1 MAQPL
6 ALIVARAQSHLSVKI
21 TALGAS
27 LFTILIRIAKF
38 HVSLCSVQTFRPK
51 QVNMDLFRSA
61 KFDIQVSDLMDQ
73 LHVPG
78 LSIALVHNNSTAS
91 KAFGVISV
99 ASAEPCTADSL
110 FDIASSSKIL
120 TAISV
125 ALLVEDDHQQHPSIT
140 FDTPVSRIL
149 PDDFVLADTEYT
161 KHVTIDDILG
171 HRTGL
176 PRYVCPIASS
186 LFSPFLSHSTPH
198 IEELTSKCS
207 HDSSYFGV
215 NSERPDN
222 ARSVT
227 RNLRNLQLCAPIR
240 SRFIY
245 SNIMYTVATHLV
257 ETVTR
262 TPFSDFLQARIFA
275 PLRMSSSSLQPSR
288 SRARGFG
295 GRLASG
301 HMWDASANRHREF
314 PPLECPEGQG
324 AGSIITSA
332 ADYLLLVK
340 ALLHQQAPVSKP
352 VYAALTKMRSL
363 PNPDSANV
371 QPLSSPRFYSA
382 GLMIE
387 YYRGH
392 AIIGHNGGVPG
403 FGSRFFFVP
412 SLRLGAVLLGNAL
425 EAATVAVHLQ
435 KALIDSILG
444 PVESQAGVNETVPSS
459 QGPSRTNPKTKEA
472 EPQQMPL
479 TSYTGHYW
487 NPGYRG
493 IHVEIRVAQL
503 FIDARD
509 RSFPSTLTL
518 RHVSGQTKYLAYA
531 QAGESVGGLPS
542 DDEPV
547 RAEFVFDN
555 DRAVKFGLIL
565 DPDLDLVW
573 FDRVHAEATPYVFV

>member
-1 MAQPL
+1 
-6 ALIVARAQSHLSVKI
+6 
-21 TALGAS
+21 
-27 LFTILIRIAKF
+27 
-38 HVSLCSVQTFRPK
+38 
-51 QVNMDLFRSA
+51 MDLFQSA
-61 KFDIQVSDLMDQ
+61 KFDIQVSGLMNQ

-78 LSIALVHNNSTAS
+78 LSIALVHHNSTAS

-125 ALLVEDDHQQHPSIT
+125 ALLVEDDQQHPSIT

-149 PDDFVLADTEYT
+149 PDDFVLAVTEYT
-161 KHVTIDDILG
+161 KHITIDDILG

-176 PRYVCPIASS
+176 P
-186 LFSPFLSHSTPH
+186 
-198 IEELTSKCS
+198 S

-215 NSERPDN
+215 NAERPDD

-425 EAATVAVHLQ
+425 EAATAAVHLQ

-444 PVESQAGVNETVPSS
+444 PVESQAVVNETVPSS
-459 QGPSRTNPKTKEA
+459 QGPSRTILKTKEA

-493 IHVEIRVAQL
+493 LHVDIRDAQL

-573 FDRVHAEATPYVFV
+573 FDRIHAEATPYVFV

>member
-1 MAQPL
+1 
-6 ALIVARAQSHLSVKI
+6 
-21 TALGAS
+21 
-27 LFTILIRIAKF
+27 
-38 HVSLCSVQTFRPK
+38 
-51 QVNMDLFRSA
+51 MDFFQSA
-61 KFDIQVSDLMDQ
+61 KFDIQVSGLMDQ

-78 LSIALVHNNSTAS
+78 LSIALVHNNITAS

-125 ALLVEDDHQQHPSIT
+125 ALLVEDGQQHPSIT
-140 FDTPVSRIL
+140 FDTPVSQIL
-149 PDDFVLADTEYT
+149 PDDFVLSDVEYT
-161 KHVTIDDILG
+161 KHVTIDDVLG

-176 PRYVCPIASS
+176 P
-186 LFSPFLSHSTPH
+186 
-198 IEELTSKCS
+198 S

-215 NSERPDN
+215 NSERPDD

-262 TPFSDFLQARIFA
+262 TPFSDFLDSRIFA

-295 GRLASG
+295 ARLASG
-301 HMWDASANRHREF
+301 HMWDVSASRHSEF
-314 PPLECPEGQG
+314 PALECPEGQG

-340 ALLHQQAPVSKP
+340 ALLQQQAPVSKP
-352 VYAALTKMRSL
+352 VYASLTKLRSL

-382 GLMIE
+382 GLMTE

-425 EAATVAVHLQ
+425 EAAAVAVHLQ
-435 KALIDSILG
+435 KALIDSVLG
-444 PVESQAGVNETVPSS
+444 PASSQAGFNETEPIIQRPSEAK
-459 QGPSRTNPKTKEA
+459 PKTEEA
-472 EPQQMPL
+472 EQQQMPL

-493 IHVEIRVAQL
+493 LHVEIRDAQL

-518 RHVSGQTKYLAYA
+518 RHLSGQTKYLAYE

-542 DDEPV
+542 DDEPL

-555 DRAVKFGLIL
+555 DRAVKLGLNL
-565 DPDLDLVW
+565 DPDLNLVW

>member
-1 MAQPL
+1 
-6 ALIVARAQSHLSVKI
+6 
-21 TALGAS
+21 
-27 LFTILIRIAKF
+27 
-38 HVSLCSVQTFRPK
+38 
-51 QVNMDLFRSA
+51 MDLFQSA

-176 PRYVCPIASS
+176 P
-186 LFSPFLSHSTPH
+186 
-198 IEELTSKCS
+198 S

-215 NSERPDN
+215 NSERPDD

-257 ETVTR
+257 ETITR
-262 TPFSDFLQARIFA
+262 TPFSDFLEARIFV

-288 SRARGFG
+288 SRVRGFG
-295 GRLASG
+295 ERLASG
-301 HMWDASANRHREF
+301 HMWDASANRYREF

-371 QPLSSPRFYSA
+371 QPLSSPRFYAA

-444 PVESQAGVNETVPSS
+444 PVESQAGVN
-459 QGPSRTNPKTKEA
+459 
-472 EPQQMPL
+472 
-479 TSYTGHYW
+479 
-487 NPGYRG
+487 
-493 IHVEIRVAQL
+493 
-503 FIDARD
+503 
-509 RSFPSTLTL
+509 
-518 RHVSGQTKYLAYA
+518 
-531 QAGESVGGLPS
+531 
-542 DDEPV
+542 
-547 RAEFVFDN
+547 
-555 DRAVKFGLIL
+555 
-565 DPDLDLVW
+565 
-573 FDRVHAEATPYVFV
+573 DRVHAEATPYVFV

>member
-1 MAQPL
+1 
-6 ALIVARAQSHLSVKI
+6 
-21 TALGAS
+21 
-27 LFTILIRIAKF
+27 
-38 HVSLCSVQTFRPK
+38 
-51 QVNMDLFRSA
+51 MDFFQSA

-78 LSIALVHNNSTAS
+78 LCIALVHNNITAS

-125 ALLVEDDHQQHPSIT
+125 ALLVEDGQQHPSIT
-140 FDTPVSRIL
+140 FDTPVSQIL
-149 PDDFVLADTEYT
+149 PDDFVLSDAEYT

-176 PRYVCPIASS
+176 PRSVRPIC
-186 LFSPFLSHSTPH
+186 LVPVSPLSHSTPH
-198 IEELTSKCS
+198 IEGLTSKCS

-215 NSERPDN
+215 NSERPDD

-262 TPFSDFLQARIFA
+262 TPFSDFLDSRIFA

-288 SRARGFG
+288 SHARGFG
-295 GRLASG
+295 ARLASG
-301 HMWDASANRHREF
+301 HMWDASASRHREF
-314 PPLECPEGQG
+314 PALECPEGQG

-340 ALLHQQAPVSKP
+340 ALLQQQAPVSKA
-352 VYAALTKMRSL
+352 VYASLTKMRSL

-425 EAATVAVHLQ
+425 EAAAVAVHLQ
-435 KALIDSILG
+435 QALIDSILG
-444 PVESQAGVNETVPSS
+444 PVSSQAGSNETEPIIQRPSEAK
-459 QGPSRTNPKTKEA
+459 PKTEEA
-472 EPQQMPL
+472 EQQEMPL

-493 IHVEIRVAQL
+493 LHVEIRDAQL

-531 QAGESVGGLPS
+531 QAGESVGGLPR
-542 DDEPV
+542 DDEPL

-555 DRAVKFGLIL
+555 DRAVKLGLIL
-565 DPDLDLVW
+565 DPDLSLVW